1 MCPGTAC
8 SPMLVS
14 AALPGGG
21 LPHFG
26 GGAVRALWR
35 GEKEREMEPVSN
47 GNGRRNHP
55 QKILARVGGVW
66 YDGGKK

>member
-1 MCPGTAC
+1 MPGHG
-8 SPMLVS
+8 L
-14 AALPGGG
+14 LPYAGFGSFAGGG
-21 LPHFG
+21 LTHFG

-35 GEKEREMEPVSN
+35 DEKEREMEPVSN
-47 GNGRRNHP
+47 GNGRRSHP